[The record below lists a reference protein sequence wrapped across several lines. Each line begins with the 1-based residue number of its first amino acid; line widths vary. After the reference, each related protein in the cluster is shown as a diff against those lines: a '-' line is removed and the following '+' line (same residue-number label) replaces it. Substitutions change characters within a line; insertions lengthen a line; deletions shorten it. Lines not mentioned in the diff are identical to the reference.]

1 MTASTNDRIAVVG
14 GGRMGVGIAVVFA
27 AAGMATAIFEPVDAA
42 RRSVRE
48 RLSAAA
54 RDAGTDPAAVDEL
67 VSVPDTLAQAA
78 RGTRLVI
85 EAAPEDL
92 AVKRTIF
99 AELAE
104 ATGPETILASN
115 TSAIPISRIADGLPD
130 PGRVLGTHFWHP
142 PYLVPLVEV
151 VRAAA
156 TSAEVA
162 TATSELLASVGFT
175 PVPVA
180 ADIPGF
186 VGNRLQHALKRE
198 AIALVAAGVATAES
212 VDTIV
217 RLGFGRRLALV
228 GPLEQADLG
237 GLDLTLA
244 IHQVLMPD
252 LDVTR
257 EPHPHL
263 TELVARGDLGAKTG
277 RGFYTWAPGE
287 AARRL
292 AEIAEGLR

>member
-1 MTASTNDRIAVVG
+1 LDKVEEVITATLEQKPVNATHWSRSSMAKRSGLSPSTVGRISRRFELKPHLTDGFELSTDPLFVEKVVDVVGLYHNPPERAVV
-14 GGRMGVGIAVVFA
+14 
-27 AAGMATAIFEPVDAA
+27 
-42 RRSVRE
+42 
-48 RLSAAA
+48 LC
-54 RDAGTDPAAVDEL
+54 VDE
-67 VSVPDTLAQAA
+67 
-78 RGTRLVI
+78 
-85 EAAPEDL
+85 
-92 AVKRTIF
+92 K
-99 AELAE
+99 
-104 ATGPETILASN
+104 
-115 TSAIPISRIADGLPD
+115 
-130 PGRVLGTHFWHP
+130 
-142 PYLVPLVEV
+142 
-151 VRAAA
+151 
-156 TSAEVA
+156 
-162 TATSELLASVGFT
+162 TATIELLAAVGFT

-198 AIALVAAGVATAES
+198 AIALVATGVATAES

-263 TELVARGDLGAKTG
+263 VELVARGDLGAKTG

-287 AARRL
+287 AQRRQ
-292 AEIAEGLR
+292 AEIADGLR